1 MTQHSEGD
9 QTRSAGKGRSS
20 ANAKAANEMDV
31 SKRVFPTKNQV
42 AYFAVV
48 PQLLWFLLAVV
59 ALSLFARPVLKL
71 LNEGRISK
79 VAVGVFELDLA
90 QQAVANIKEG
100 EGIPKTAAEFK
111 PIADRAKAIANKLDG
126 AFILWVDD
134 KNPSQ
139 NVQERRALKNFGIQF
154 DLASSSD
161 EALKWLDRAHYDAII
176 SNINRPSEETNNTP
190 CFSNPL
196 PAGAGC
202 VFAKVAHDRY
212 GEDTPPIIFYSAR
225 YPLSS
230 GTPPHAFAVTNRVDK
245 LFQFV
250 FDTLERRTIDEPSQ

>member
-1 MTQHSEGD
+1 MAQHSEGD

-20 ANAKAANEMDV
+20 ANAKAANEMDA
-31 SKRVFPTKNQV
+31 SNRVFPTANQS
-42 AYFAVV
+42 AYFALV

-79 VAVGVFELDLA
+79 VSVGVFELDLA

-139 NVQERRALKNFGIQF
+139 NVQERRALKSFGIQF
-154 DLASSSD
+154 DLASTSD
-161 EALKWLDRAHYDAII
+161 EAFKWLDRA
-176 SNINRPSEETNNTP
+176 
-190 CFSNPL
+190 
-196 PAGAGC
+196 
-202 VFAKVAHDRY
+202 
-212 GEDTPPIIFYSAR
+212 
-225 YPLSS
+225 
-230 GTPPHAFAVTNRVDK
+230 
-245 LFQFV
+245 
-250 FDTLERRTIDEPSQ
+250 